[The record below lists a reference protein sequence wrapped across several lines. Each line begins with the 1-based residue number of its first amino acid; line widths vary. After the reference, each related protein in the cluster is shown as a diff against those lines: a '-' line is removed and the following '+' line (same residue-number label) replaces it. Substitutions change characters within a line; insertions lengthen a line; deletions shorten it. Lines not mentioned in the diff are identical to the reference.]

1 MTSKLDPSVAPDT
14 SQGPALLAVT
24 AIFLFLALL
33 CYTARMYVRIRVLHY
48 PWWDDWIIS
57 VATLCA
63 IVEWALVAAA
73 VQHGFGRPHV
83 DLSPAAIHAIER
95 LVFFFIFMW
104 GWAVTLVKISVSL
117 MMLRIKNATPWR
129 ICLGIL
135 IAVQALAQT
144 LNIVV
149 SFLQCRPY
157 YALWN
162 PEITGAHCWSVV
174 VRDAVVFTLSAIFVA
189 SDIICSLLPL
199 WFIYQVPRPLFEKIT
214 FVALTSLGL
223 LASAAALAKVVL
235 LARVSSSDGGMWTEV
250 SPVDLSVWTNVEE
263 CLGIAAASIPVLKP
277 MLDRV
282 LGRLG
287 VRPQAYGTRELRGT

>member
-174 VRDAVVFTLSAIFVA
+174 VRDAM
-189 SDIICSLLPL
+189 
-199 WFIYQVPRPLFEKIT
+199 VPRPLFEKIT

>member
-24 AIFLFLALL
+24 AMFLFLALL

-57 VATLCA
+57 VAT
-63 IVEWALVAAA
+63 
-73 VQHGFGRPHV
+73 
-83 DLSPAAIHAIER
+83 
-95 LVFFFIFMW
+95 
-104 GWAVTLVKISVSL
+104 
-117 MMLRIKNATPWR
+117 
-129 ICLGIL
+129 
-135 IAVQALAQT
+135 
-144 LNIVV
+144 
-149 SFLQCRPY
+149 
-157 YALWN
+157 
-162 PEITGAHCWSVV
+162 
-174 VRDAVVFTLSAIFVA
+174 
-189 SDIICSLLPL
+189 
-199 WFIYQVPRPLFEKIT
+199 VPRPLFEKIT

-287 VRPQAYGTRELRGT
+287 VRPQAYGARELRGT